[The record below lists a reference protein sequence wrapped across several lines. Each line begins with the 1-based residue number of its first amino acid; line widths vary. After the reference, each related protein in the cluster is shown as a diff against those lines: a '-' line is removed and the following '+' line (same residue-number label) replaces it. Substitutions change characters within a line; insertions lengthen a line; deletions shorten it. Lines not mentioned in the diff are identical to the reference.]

1 MKQIIYILAVLLLT
15 ACYDDKG
22 NYDYKQINILD
33 VGLDEMYSVR
43 VAGDT
48 VITIQPRLSQS
59 LQENKD
65 NLEFMWLHSTT
76 NSNFY
81 TIKDCDTV
89 CMTEELKFHV
99 DPEDKALKYEHY
111 FRLNV
116 YDS

>member
-48 VITIQPRLSQS
+48 VITIQPRLSQA

-81 TIKDCDTV
+81 TIKDCDTGLYDRG
-89 CMTEELKFHV
+89 TEV
-99 DPEDKALKYEHY
+99 
-111 FRLNV
+111 
-116 YDS
+116 SC

>member
-48 VITIQPRLSQS
+48 VIR
-59 LQENKD
+59 
-65 NLEFMWLHSTT
+65 F
-76 NSNFY
+76 
-81 TIKDCDTV
+81 V
-89 CMTEELKFHV
+89 
-99 DPEDKALKYEHY
+99 
-111 FRLNV
+111 
-116 YDS
+116 